1 MQELFSVNQ
10 TSGLDFLGF
19 LFLRVLLT
27 GAGRSSNMCTAG
39 CISLCSRYDFMREIS
54 ETDSGS

>member
-19 LFLRVLLT
+19 LFLRVLVT
-27 GAGRSSNMCTAG
+27 GAGRSSNLCTAAAF
-39 CISLCSRYDFMREIS
+39 LCVHDMIL
-54 ETDSGS
+54 